1 MQIYDTFKWWGQI
14 LPKSCY
20 CRNNRSVFL
29 SNFASIFMVLRHN
42 SSVLFYR
49 KVYILSTKGA
59 CQSTNLVKLYISSP
73 RPEIMHFDGI
83 LLSKSGTFS
92 AKKAQRIISHETEEG
107 YKF

>member
-1 MQIYDTFKWWGQI
+1 MI
-14 LPKSCY
+14 LSSGGVKFYQSL
-20 CRNNRSVFL
+20 VIAETTDQFFL

-59 CQSTNLVKLYISSP
+59 GQSTNLVKLYISSP